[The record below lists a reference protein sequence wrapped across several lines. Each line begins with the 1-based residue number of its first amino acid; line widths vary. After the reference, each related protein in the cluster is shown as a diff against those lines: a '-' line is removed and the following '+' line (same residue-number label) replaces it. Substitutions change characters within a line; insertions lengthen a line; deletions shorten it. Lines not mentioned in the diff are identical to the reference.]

1 MPTLEKVLKESDLT
15 ASRTPPGMDLGPY
28 LELIDSI
35 KGDGGVGGEVS
46 LKADESQRTEKRR
59 LSLAAKQ
66 RGYKLTWR
74 KARHGG
80 LKFVLSQP
88 GQAAPGGRR
97 RRKAS

>member
-1 MPTLEKVLKESDLT
+1 MPKLERVLKESDLT
-15 ASRTPPGMDLGPY
+15 AARAPAGMDLTSY
-28 LELIDSI
+28 LELVDSI
-35 KGDGGVGGEVS
+35 GRDGGVGGEVS
-46 LKADESQRTEKRR
+46 LLPDESQRTEKRR

-80 LKFVLSQP
+80 LKFVLSTEGSP
-88 GQAAPGGRR
+88 PPGGRR

>member
-1 MPTLEKVLKESDLT
+1 MPTLQKVLKEADL
-15 ASRTPPGMDLGPY
+15 AGSRAPAGMDLGPY

-35 KGDGGVGGEVS
+35 RGDGGVGGEVA
-46 LKADESQRTEKRR
+46 LAADESQRTEKRR

-74 KARHGG
+74 KARSGG
-80 LKFVLSQP
+80 LKFLLSQP